1 MREFVRHPSDIPLD
15 VKILS
20 EPGARHAH
28 MHDVSMAG
36 LSCLVAR
43 EIKTGSRVEFYVP
56 SISDESSGRGTVVW
70 CRPKREKYQLGIQF
84 HTGEDLFR
92 ARMVEQLCQIE
103 HYRREVEELESRILT
118 SEEAAAEWISRYA
131 ADFDRLFP
139 SI

>member
-20 EPGARHAH
+20 EAGARHAH

-43 EIKTGSRVEFYVP
+43 EIKAGSRVEFYVP
-56 SISDESSGRGTVVW
+56 SISEESSGRGTVVW
-70 CRPKREKYQLGIQF
+70 CRPQREKYQLGIQF
-84 HTGEDLFR
+84 HAGKDVFR

-103 HYRREVEELESRILT
+103 HYRREVEQLESRILS
-118 SEEAAAEWISRYA
+118 SEEAAEEWISLYA

-139 SI
+139 LE